1 MRVSPS
7 RNCPAQPE
15 HHGVAGGGYEIAF
28 HANTGSLW
36 SVGTDNKGAWNLGMN
51 GATSPAIES

>member
-1 MRVSPS
+1 MMAGTSP
-7 RNCPAQPE
+7 AITA
-15 HHGVAGGGYEIAF
+15 VGGGYEIAF

-36 SVGTDNKGAWNLGMN
+36 SVGIDNKGAWNLGMN